1 VKALVLSDIHANL
14 VALEAVLRDAKG
26 YEAIWNI
33 GDTVGYGP
41 RPRECLD
48 LMVDHGAN
56 PVLVGNHDLACLGEL
71 DLTEFNPVAQ
81 VASRWT
87 ALQLGLEHRAYLK
100 DLPAMTVSESFT
112 LAHGSPRAPIWEYVT
127 SAVIASENFL
137 YFDTNVCLIGHTHIA
152 MFAVMRAEQI
162 QAEIYQFR
170 DGTTLDLLQ
179 ARYIVNPGSVGQ
191 PRDRDPRAA
200 YAILDTDRGT
210 ITAHRVEYD
219 VSTTQRQMAL
229 ANLPDVLIA
238 RLAHGM

>member
-1 VKALVLSDIHANL
+1 MKVLLVSDIHANL
-14 VALEAVLRDAKG
+14 VALEAVFADAKG
-26 YEAIWNI
+26 YEAVWNI

-48 LMVDHGAN
+48 LMVDYAAN

-87 ALQLGLEHRAYLK
+87 ALQLGLEHRTYLK
-100 DLPAMTVSESFT
+100 ELPAMTMASGYT

-127 SAVIASENFL
+127 SAAIATENFL
-137 YFDTNVCLIGHTHIA
+137 FFDTDVCLIGHTHIA
-152 MFAVMRAEQI
+152 MFAVLRPNQT

-200 YAILDTDRGT
+200 YAMLDTDRGT

-219 VSTTQRQMAL
+219 IPTTQRQMAL